1 MWKIPLENP
10 WKWHFPDSKFQNV
23 PRCFSPQEFVLLVR
37 VPKLATI
44 RYPPA
49 TKKRFD
55 SPAFDPEKVG
65 RYNVSTALEKKK

>member
-10 WKWHFPDSKFQNV
+10 WKWHFVDSYV

-44 RYPPA
+44 HYLPA
-49 TKKRFD
+49 TKKLFD

-65 RYNVSTALEKKK
+65 RYNNNYLSSALVPKK